1 MANQDRQIGP
11 PPRWGES
18 IVHPRRR
25 ANLAA
30 AHRGAGWGD
39 GHYLAAYRRLL
50 ARHRRLIK
58 RVVIGCGGLVGLLVL
73 GCAGLWWRLST
84 GPIQVDAFSPWLVAA
99 IEENF
104 GSRERVEV
112 GGTQIER
119 TANGGAAVR
128 VRDIVVRDP
137 DGTVVASAPK
147 AEIRVSGLSLLSGH
161 MRAESLSLV
170 GAELAVR
177 IEQDGNITVF
187 ASGADKYPIASA
199 SAPLVGTQ
207 FGNTSPPAS
216 NSQRQTSQEK
226 AATDRPAVVTPLPG
240 NSAPGGDATP
250 HPAAA
255 DSIAAIL
262 AWLDGIGQSGLDG
275 HDLRELGLKDGTL
288 TVDDRRTGK
297 RWSFHDITMSLERP
311 RGGGITVT
319 IGSENSE
326 RPWGLTAAIKPTGEG
341 HRSIALEARQVA
353 ANDLLL
359 ASRLDDGTLQVDLPL
374 SASLRG
380 EIGRNGVP
388 QALVG
393 RIIANGGAISDG
405 DGSDGRVEI
414 DRAEFKINWDAASR
428 LLEVPF
434 QIVSGNNRFTLLGR
448 VEAPAQSQGSW
459 GFKIAGG
466 SVVLA
471 SAAAPSEPLV
481 LNRIGVTGRFDPIS
495 KRLTINHGD
504 FGNADLGVAMSGTAD
519 YSNGNVRLAT
529 GLAATRMNSDAM
541 KRLWPVFV
549 APKVRDWFNDHLA
562 SGNLERLTIAV
573 NAPFDTLKASGPP
586 LPDDGLAVDAL
597 ATNCVIHP
605 VSGLP
610 PLHDADLAVHIVGRN
625 AQIAVGKATADL
637 PSGRKLVLSSGLFEV
652 PDTAPRQP
660 PARVHFKLEGPVPAA
675 AELVQMDRLRDASGA
690 PFDPATTRGN
700 MSALVALSMPLK
712 PDLPPGSTNYAISVD
727 AMNFSAER
735 LIMGQKVES
744 ADLKISANNQGFALK
759 GDVKIG
765 GAPAS
770 LEYRRLHG
778 DDAAD
783 VHIQGMLDETART
796 NLGLDPSGAIGGL
809 IPIDLTGR
817 VGTATERDG
826 RFAVQADLTPAQIE
840 GFLPGWVKQ
849 AGKPARATFTLV
861 TRPQSVRVED
871 LLIEGA
877 GGGVKGVVDLD
888 GSGDVMSANFP
899 SYGFSD
905 GDRASLKIDRLSDG
919 TLRAIM
925 RGDAYD
931 GRGFLKTLAGA
942 PAKAAPKRPPAD
954 IDLDM
959 KLGAVLGHNGEA
971 LRGLELKMS
980 RRNGEIRTLGLT
992 AKIGRG
998 GTLTGELRGRPGGR
1012 QVVQLESS
1020 DAGALFRFSDVYSR
1034 MTGGEITTVMDAP
1047 SPANPVQLGTVSVRN
1062 FAVHDESQLE
1072 RAVAN
1077 GNQASRNANMAFSG
1091 LKVDFTRGPGRIA
1104 LHDGVVRGPVLGGT
1118 IDGVI
1123 DYADDEVHLRGTLIP
1138 LYGANNL
1145 LGQLPIVG
1153 LFLGGE
1159 KEGLVG
1165 VTYEVVGKPAGPV
1178 LHVNPLSALAPGLLR
1193 KVFEFPA
1200 NNPYAPPPN
1209 GDYTPLEDNNTTTT
1223 STNVH

>member
-1 MANQDRQIGP
+1 MANQDRHIGLL
-11 PPRWGES
+11 PRSGES
-18 IVHPRRR
+18 NPRRR

-30 AHRGAGWGD
+30 AHRGERWSD
-39 GHYLAAYRRLL
+39 GRYLAAYRRLL

-58 RVVIGCGGLVGLLVL
+58 RVAIGCGALVGLLVL

-187 ASGADKYPIASA
+187 ASGADQHPIARA
-199 SAPLVGTQ
+199 SAPLVAPQSGIP
-207 FGNTSPPAS
+207 SLPPA
-216 NSQRQTSQEK
+216 NQQQAPQDKRTGDK
-226 AATDRPAVVTPLPG
+226 PAAATALPG
-240 NSAPGGDATP
+240 NSAVSRATAP
-250 HPAAA
+250 RPAAA
-255 DSIAAIL
+255 DSIAAVL

-288 TVDDRRTGK
+288 TVDDQRTGK
-297 RWSFHDITMSLERP
+297 RWTFHDITMSLERP

-319 IGSENSE
+319 VGSENPE
-326 RPWGLTAAIKPTGEG
+326 RPWGLTAAIKPTTDG

-353 ANDLLL
+353 ANELLL

-393 RIIANGGAISDG
+393 RIVVNAGAISDG
-405 DGSDGRVEI
+405 EDGDGRIEI

-434 QIVSGNNRFTLLGR
+434 QIVSGNNRFTLLGQI
-448 VEAPAQSQGSW
+448 EAPAQPQGSW

-466 SVVLA
+466 SVVL
-471 SAAAPSEPLV
+471 SSPAAPGEPLV
-481 LNRIGVTGRFDPIS
+481 LNRIGMTGRFDPLG

-504 FGNADLGVAMSGTAD
+504 VGNGDLGVAVSGNAD
-519 YSNGNVRLAT
+519 YSNGNLRLTT
-529 GLAATRMNSDAM
+529 GLAATRMNSDAL
-541 KRLWPVFV
+541 KKLWPVFV
-549 APKVRDWFNDHLA
+549 APKVRDWFNEHLV
-562 SGNLERLTIAV
+562 SGNLERFTVAV
-573 NAPFDTLKASGPP
+573 NAPFETLKASGPP
-586 LPDDGLAVDAL
+586 LPDDGLTVDAL

-610 PLHDADLAVHIVGRN
+610 ALRDADLTVHVVGRN

-637 PSGRKLVLSSGLFEV
+637 PSGRKLVLTSGLFEV

-660 PARVHFKLEGPVPAA
+660 PARVHFKLDGPVPAA
-675 AELVQMDRLRDASGA
+675 AELLMMDRLRDASGT
-690 PFDPATTRGN
+690 PFEPATTRGN
-700 MSALVALSMPLK
+700 MSALVALAMPLK
-712 PDLPPGSTNYAISVD
+712 PDLPPGSTNYAITVD
-727 AMNFSAER
+727 ALNFSADR
-735 LIMGQKVES
+735 LIMGQRVES
-744 ADLKISANNQGFALK
+744 ANLKVSANNQGFALK

-765 GAPAS
+765 GAPAN
-770 LEYRRLHG
+770 LEYRRLRG

-796 NLGLDPSGAIGGL
+796 NLGLDPSGAVSGA
-809 IPIDLTGR
+809 IPIDVNGR
-817 VGTATERDG
+817 IGTASERDG

-849 AGKPARATFTLV
+849 AGKPARATFTV
-861 TRPQSVRVED
+861 VAKPQSARVED

-877 GGGVKGVVDLD
+877 GGGVKGVVELD
-888 GSGDVMSANFP
+888 GSGDVISANFP

-905 GDRASLKIDRLSDG
+905 GDRASLKIDRMSDG

-942 PAKAAPKRPPAD
+942 SARATPKRPPAD

-980 RRNGEIRTLGLT
+980 RRNGEIRSLGLA
-992 AKIGRG
+992 AKIGRS
-998 GTLTGELRGRPGGR
+998 GTLTGDLRGRPGGR
-1012 QVVQLESS
+1012 QVVQLESN
-1020 DAGALFRFSDVYSR
+1020 DAGALFRFTDVYSR
-1034 MTGGEITTVMDAP
+1034 MTGGQMTTVMDAP
-1047 SPANPVQLGTVSVRN
+1047 SPSNPVQLGTLNVRN

-1077 GNQASRNANMAFSG
+1077 GSQGQRNANIAFSG
-1091 LKVDFTRGPGRIA
+1091 MKVDFSRAPGRIA
-1104 LHDGVVRGPVLGGT
+1104 LRDGVVRGPVLGGT

-1200 NNPYAPPPN
+1200 NNTYTPPPPN
-1209 GDYTPLEDNNTTTT
+1209 DDYAPADDNTATALPNMR
-1223 STNVH
+1223 

>member
-1 MANQDRQIGP
+1 MAKQDRQIGP
-11 PPRWGES
+11 PTRWGES

-25 ANLAA
+25 ANLVA
-30 AHRGAGWGD
+30 AHRGERWGD
-39 GHYLAAYRRLL
+39 GRYLAAYRRLL

-58 RVVIGCGGLVGLLVL
+58 RLAIGGGALVALLVL

-119 TANGGAAVR
+119 TTNGGAAVR

-161 MRAESLSLV
+161 MRAESLSLL

-177 IEQDGNITVF
+177 IERDGNITVF
-187 ASGADKYPIASA
+187 ASDADKHPIASA
-199 SAPLVGTQ
+199 SAPLVGAPL
-207 FGNTSPPAS
+207 GSASPPLSA
-216 NSQRQTSQEK
+216 NQQQTAQDK
-226 AATDRPAVVTPLPG
+226 GAIDKLAAATILPG
-240 NSAPGGDATP
+240 NSAPARAAAP

-255 DSIAAIL
+255 DSIAAAL

-288 TVDDRRTGK
+288 TVDDQRTGK
-297 RWSFHDITMSLERP
+297 RWSFHNITMSLERP

-319 IGSENSE
+319 MGSENSE
-326 RPWGLTAAIKPTGEG
+326 HPWGLTAAIKPTTDG

-359 ASRLDDGTLQVDLPL
+359 ASRLDDGTHQIDLPL

-393 RIIANGGAISDG
+393 RIVANAGTISDG
-405 DGSDGRVEI
+405 DSSDGRIEI

-434 QIVSGNNRFTLLGR
+434 QIVSGNNRFTLLGQ
-448 VEAPAQSQGSW
+448 VEAPAQPQGSW

-466 SVVLA
+466 SVVLSTPAA
-471 SAAAPSEPLV
+471 SGEPLV
-481 LNRIGVTGRFDPIS
+481 LNRIEVIGRFDPSS

-504 FGNADLGVAMSGTAD
+504 VGNADLGVAVSGNAD
-519 YSNGNVRLAT
+519 YSNGNLRIAT
-529 GLAATRMNSDAM
+529 GLAATRMSSDAL
-541 KRLWPVFV
+541 KKLWPVFV
-549 APKVRDWFNDHLA
+549 APKVRDWFNEHLA

-586 LPDDGLAVDAL
+586 LPDDGLIVDAL

-610 PLHDADLAVHIVGRN
+610 ALHDADLTVHVVGRN

-660 PARVHFKLEGPVPAA
+660 PARVHFKLDGPVPAA
-675 AELVQMDRLRDASGA
+675 AELLTMDRLRDASGA

-700 MSALVALSMPLK
+700 MSALVALAMPLK
-712 PDLPPGSTNYAISVD
+712 PDLPPGSTNYAITVD
-727 AMNFSAER
+727 ALNFSADR
-735 LIMGQKVES
+735 MIMGQRVDS

-770 LEYRRLHG
+770 LEYRRLRG
-778 DDAAD
+778 DDTAD

-796 NLGLDPSGAIGGL
+796 NLGLDPSGAISGT
-809 IPIDLTGR
+809 IPIDVTGR
-817 VGTATERDG
+817 VGIATERDG

-861 TRPQSVRVED
+861 TKPQSVRVED

-888 GSGDVMSANFP
+888 GSGDVISANFP

-905 GDRASLKIDRLSDG
+905 GDRASLKIDRMSDG

-931 GRGFLKTLAGA
+931 GRGFLKALAGA
-942 PAKAAPKRPPAD
+942 PAKATPKRPPAD

-980 RRNGEIRTLGLT
+980 RRNGEIRSLGFT
-992 AKIGRG
+992 AKIGHSG
-998 GTLTGELRGRPGGR
+998 ALTGDLHGRPGGR
-1012 QVVQLESS
+1012 QVVELEST

-1034 MTGGEITTVMDAP
+1034 MTGGQITTVMDAP
-1047 SPANPVQLGTVSVRN
+1047 SPANPVQLGTVNVRN

-1077 GNQASRNANMAFSG
+1077 GNQAQRNANMAFTG
-1091 LKVDFTRGPGRIA
+1091 MKVDFTRGSGRIA

-1200 NNPYAPPPN
+1200 NNPYTPPPS
-1209 GDYTPLEDNNTTTT
+1209 DDSTPIDDNTAATLP
-1223 STNVH
+1223 NVH

>member
-30 AHRGAGWGD
+30 SHRGERSSD
-39 GHYLAAYRRLL
+39 GRYLAAYRRLL
-50 ARHRRLIK
+50 ARYRQLIK
-58 RVVIGCGGLVGLLVL
+58 RVAIGGGVLVGLLVL

-147 AEIRVSGLSLLSGH
+147 AEIRVSGLSLFSGH

-177 IEQDGNITVF
+177 IEQDGNVTVF
-187 ASGADKYPIASA
+187 ASGADKHPIATA
-199 SAPLVGTQ
+199 TAPLAGATL
-207 FGNTSPPAS
+207 GGASPPLAAS
-216 NSQRQTSQEK
+216 QQQATQNK
-226 AATDRPAVVTPLPG
+226 GATDKPGAAAIMPG
-240 NSAPGGDATP
+240 NSAPPQAAAS

-255 DSIAAIL
+255 DSIAAVL

-288 TVDDRRTGK
+288 MVDDQRTGK

-319 IGSENSE
+319 MGSENPE
-326 RPWGLTAAIKPTGEG
+326 RPWGLTAAIKPTSDG
-341 HRSIALEARQVA
+341 HRNIALEARQVA

-393 RIIANGGAISDG
+393 RIVANAGAISDG
-405 DGSDGRVEI
+405 DSSDGRIEI

-428 LLEVPF
+428 LLDVPF
-434 QIVSGNNRFTLLGR
+434 QIVSGNNRFTLLGQ
-448 VEAPAQSQGSW
+448 VEAPAQPQGSW

-466 SVVLA
+466 SIVLGTPAA
-471 SAAAPSEPLV
+471 SGEPLI

-504 FGNADLGVAMSGTAD
+504 VGNADLGVAVSGNAD
-519 YSNGNVRLAT
+519 YSNGNMRVAT
-529 GLAATRMNSDAM
+529 GLAATRMSSDTL
-541 KRLWPVFV
+541 KKLWPVFV
-549 APKVRDWFNDHLA
+549 APKVRDWFNEHLTG
-562 SGNLERLTIAV
+562 GNLERLTIAV

-586 LPDDGLAVDAL
+586 LPDDGLVVDAV

-610 PLHDADLAVHIVGRN
+610 ALHDADLTVHIVGRN

-660 PARVHFKLEGPVPAA
+660 PARVHFKLDGPVPAA
-675 AELVQMDRLRDASGA
+675 AELLTMDRLREPSGA

-700 MSALVALSMPLK
+700 MSALVALAMPLK
-712 PDLPPGSTNYAISVD
+712 PDLPPGSTSYAITVD
-727 AMNFSAER
+727 ALNFSADR
-735 LIMGQKVES
+735 MIMGQKVES
-744 ADLKISANNQGFALK
+744 ADLKVSANNQGFALK

-765 GAPAS
+765 GTPAS
-770 LEYRRLHG
+770 LEYRRLRG
-778 DDAAD
+778 DDMAD
-783 VHIQGMLDETART
+783 VHIAGMLDETARS
-796 NLGLDPSGAIGGL
+796 NLGLDPSGAISGA
-809 IPIDLTGR
+809 IPIDVAGR
-817 VGTATERDG
+817 VGTASERDG

-861 TRPQSVRVED
+861 TKPQSVRVED

-888 GSGDVMSANFP
+888 GSGDVISANFP

-905 GDRASLKIDRLSDG
+905 GDRASLKVDRMSDG

-925 RGDAYD
+925 RGDTYD

-942 PAKAAPKRPPAD
+942 PAKAASKRPPTD

-980 RRNGEIRTLGLT
+980 RRNGEIRSLGLA
-992 AKIGRG
+992 AKIGRSS
-998 GTLTGELRGRPGGR
+998 TLTGELRGRPGGR
-1012 QVVQLESS
+1012 QVVQLESN
-1020 DAGALFRFSDVYSR
+1020 DAGALFRFADVYSR
-1034 MTGGEITTVMDAP
+1034 MTGGQMTTVMDAP
-1047 SPANPVQLGTVSVRN
+1047 SPVNPVQLGTVSVRN

-1077 GNQASRNANMAFSG
+1077 GNHAQRNANMAFSG
-1091 LKVDFTRGPGRIA
+1091 MKVDFTRGPGRIA

-1200 NNPYAPPPN
+1200 NNPSTPPPAN
-1209 GDYTPLEDNNTTTT
+1209 DDTTPPDDNTATTAP
-1223 STNVH
+1223 NIH

>member
-30 AHRGAGWGD
+30 AHRGERWSD
-39 GHYLAAYRRLL
+39 SRYLAAYRRLL

-58 RVVIGCGGLVGLLVL
+58 RVAISCGVLVGLLVL

-137 DGTVVASAPK
+137 DGSVVASAPK
-147 AEIRVSGLSLLSGH
+147 AEIRVSGMSLLSGH

-187 ASGADKYPIASA
+187 ASSADKHPIARA
-199 SAPLVGTQ
+199 SAPLVGAALGSASLPSQ
-207 FGNTSPPAS
+207 DNRAIDKPA
-216 NSQRQTSQEK
+216 
-226 AATDRPAVVTPLPG
+226 AATILPG
-240 NSAPGGDATP
+240 NSAPARAAAPPPT
-250 HPAAA
+250 AA
-255 DSIAAIL
+255 DSIAAVL

-288 TVDDRRTGK
+288 TVDDQRTGK

-319 IGSENSE
+319 IGSENPE
-326 RPWGLTAAIKPTGEG
+326 HPWGLTAAIKPTTDG

-359 ASRLDDGTLQVDLPL
+359 ASRFDDGTLQVDLPL

-380 EIGRNGVP
+380 EIGRNGLP
-388 QALVG
+388 QTLVG
-393 RIIANGGAISDG
+393 RIVANAGAISDG
-405 DGSDGRVEI
+405 ESSDGRIEI

-434 QIVSGNNRFTLLGR
+434 QIVSGNNRFTLLGQ
-448 VEAPAQSQGSW
+448 VEAPAQPQGSW

-466 SVVLA
+466 SVVLGTP
-471 SAAAPSEPLV
+471 AAPGEPLV
-481 LNRIGVTGRFDPIS
+481 LNRIGVIGRFDPIS

-504 FGNADLGVAMSGTAD
+504 VGNADLGVAVSGNAD
-519 YSNGNVRLAT
+519 YSNGNLRVTT
-529 GLAATRMNSDAM
+529 GLAATRMSSDAL

-549 APKVRDWFNDHLA
+549 APKVRDWFNEHLP

-586 LPDDGLAVDAL
+586 LPDDGLTVDAL

-610 PLHDADLAVHIVGRN
+610 ALHDADLTVHVVGRN

-637 PSGRKLVLSSGLFEV
+637 PSGRKLLLSSGLFEV

-660 PARVHFKLEGPVPAA
+660 PARVHFKLDGPVPAA
-675 AELVQMDRLRDASGA
+675 AELLTMDRLRDASGA

-700 MSALVALSMPLK
+700 MSALVALAMPLK
-712 PDLPPGSTNYAISVD
+712 PDLPPGSTNYAITVD
-727 AMNFSAER
+727 ALNFSADR
-735 LIMGQKVES
+735 MIMGQKVES
-744 ADLKISANNQGFALK
+744 ADLKVNANNQGFALK

-770 LEYRRLHG
+770 LEYRRLRG
-778 DDAAD
+778 DDVAD

-796 NLGLDPSGAIGGL
+796 NLGLDPSGAISGA
-809 IPIDLTGR
+809 IPIDVSGR

-861 TRPQSVRVED
+861 TKPQSVRVED

-888 GSGDVMSANFP
+888 VSGDVISANFP

-905 GDRASLKIDRLSDG
+905 GDRASLKVDRMSDG

-931 GRGFLKTLAGA
+931 GRGFLKALAGA
-942 PAKAAPKRPPAD
+942 SNKATPKRPPAD

-980 RRNGEIRTLGLT
+980 RRNGEIRSLGLT
-992 AKIGRG
+992 AKIGHS

-1012 QVVQLESS
+1012 QVVELESS

-1034 MTGGEITTVMDAP
+1034 MTGGQMTTVMDAP

-1077 GNQASRNANMAFSG
+1077 GNQGQRNANMAFSG
-1091 LKVDFTRGPGRIA
+1091 MKVDFTRGPGRIA

-1123 DYADDEVHLRGTLIP
+1123 NYADDEVHLRGTLIP

-1200 NNPYAPPPN
+1200 NNPYTPPPN
-1209 GDYTPLEDNNTTTT
+1209 DDSTPLDD
-1223 STNVH
+1223 STATASPNVH

>member
-1 MANQDRQIGP
+1 
-11 PPRWGES
+11 
-18 IVHPRRR
+18 
-25 ANLAA
+25 
-30 AHRGAGWGD
+30 
-39 GHYLAAYRRLL
+39 L

-58 RVVIGCGGLVGLLVL
+58 RVAIGCGALVGLLVL

-84 GPIQVDAFSPWLVAA
+84 GPIQLDSFSPWLVAA

-177 IEQDGNITVF
+177 IEQDGNVTVF
-187 ASGADKYPIASA
+187 ASGTDKHPIATA
-199 SAPLVGTQ
+199 SAPLVGARL
-207 FGNTSPPAS
+207 GSPSPPPSA
-216 NSQRQTSQEK
+216 NQQQAPQEK
-226 AATDRPAVVTPLPG
+226 AAIGKPAAETPAG
-240 NSAPGGDATP
+240 SSAPARAAAP
-250 HPAAA
+250 RPAAA
-255 DSIAAIL
+255 DSIAAVL

-319 IGSENSE
+319 IGSENPD
-326 RPWGLTAAIKPTGEG
+326 RPWGLTAAIKPTGDG
-341 HRSIALEARQVA
+341 HRSIAVEARQIA

-359 ASRLDDGTLQVDLPL
+359 ASRLDDGTLQVDLPV

-393 RIIANGGAISDG
+393 RIVANAGAISDG
-405 DGSDGRVEI
+405 DSTDGRVEI
-414 DRAEFKINWDAASR
+414 DRAEFKINWDATTR

-434 QIVSGNNRFTLLGR
+434 QIVSGSNRFTLLGQ
-448 VEAPAQSQGSW
+448 VEAPAQPQGSW
-459 GFKIAGG
+459 GFKVAGG
-466 SVVLA
+466 SLVLT
-471 SAAAPSEPLV
+471 SGAAAGEPLI
-481 LNRIGVTGRFDPIS
+481 LNRIAVIGSFDPIS
-495 KRLTINHGD
+495 KKLIVKHGD
-504 FGNADLGVAMSGTAD
+504 IGNADLGVAMSGMAD
-519 YSNGNVRLAT
+519 YSNGNLHVAT
-529 GLAATRMNSDAM
+529 GLAATRMNSDAL

-549 APKVRDWFNDHLA
+549 APKVRDWFNEHLA

-586 LPDDGLAVDAL
+586 LPDDGLTVDAL
-597 ATNCVIHP
+597 ATNCLIHP

-610 PLHDADLAVHIVGRN
+610 ALHDADLSVHIVGRN

-652 PDTAPRQP
+652 PDTAPREP
-660 PARVHFKLEGPVPAA
+660 PARVHFKLDGPVPAA
-675 AELVQMDRLRDASGA
+675 AELLTMDRLRDASGA

-700 MSALVALSMPLK
+700 MTALVALAMPLK

-727 AMNFSAER
+727 AMNFSADR

-744 ADLKISANNQGFALK
+744 ADLKVSANNQGFALK

-765 GAPAS
+765 GAPAN
-770 LEYRRLHG
+770 LEYRRVRG

-783 VHIQGMLDETART
+783 IHIAGMLDETART
-796 NLGLDPSGAIGGL
+796 NLGLDPSGAISGA
-809 IPIDLTGR
+809 IPIDVTGR
-817 VGTATERDG
+817 VGTASERDG

-861 TRPQSVRVED
+861 TKPQSVRVED

-888 GSGDVMSANFP
+888 ASGDLLSANFP

-905 GDRASLKIDRLSDG
+905 GDRASLKIERMSDG
-919 TLRAIM
+919 TLHAVM

-942 PAKAAPKRPPAD
+942 PAKGTAKRSPAD
-954 IDLDM
+954 VDLDM

-992 AKIGRG
+992 AKIGRS

-1012 QVVQLESS
+1012 QVVQLEST
-1020 DAGALFRFSDVYSR
+1020 DAGALFRFTDVYSR

-1047 SPANPVQLGTVSVRN
+1047 SPTNPVQLGTVNVRN

-1200 NNPYAPPPN
+1200 NNPYTPPAAN
-1209 GDYTPLEDNNTTTT
+1209 SDAAQFDDNTATG
-1223 STNVH
+1223 SPAVH